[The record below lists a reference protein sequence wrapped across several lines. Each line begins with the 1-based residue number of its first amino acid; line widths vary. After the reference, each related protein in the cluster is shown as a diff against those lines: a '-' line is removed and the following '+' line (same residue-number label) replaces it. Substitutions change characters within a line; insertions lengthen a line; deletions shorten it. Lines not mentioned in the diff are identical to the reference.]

1 MTIQGLEKPPLFGI
15 ISNLSESLSVIWVFE
30 YHIFKLD
37 KKYVILGKVRLI
49 CLLELLKWNKHT

>member
-1 MTIQGLEKPPLFGI
+1 MSF
-15 ISNLSESLSVIWVFE
+15 SV
-30 YHIFKLD
+30 D